1 MRFARLYALGL
12 TGFQGFSPGVDD
24 WMPPRTRAEVD
35 EARRQ
40 RDGILKGLAFIQ
52 TYARDP
58 KTAENWIARNF
69 AEILRLE
76 EICRSD
82 SP

>member
-24 WMPPRTRAEVD
+24 NTSQREREAIEAARAK
-35 EARRQ
+35 
-40 RDGILKGLAFIQ
+40 RDGILRGLAFIQ
-52 TYARDP
+52 AHARKPSTFPFWVD
-58 KTAENWIARNF
+58 KTRD
-69 AEILRLE
+69 EILRLE

-82 SP
+82 SR